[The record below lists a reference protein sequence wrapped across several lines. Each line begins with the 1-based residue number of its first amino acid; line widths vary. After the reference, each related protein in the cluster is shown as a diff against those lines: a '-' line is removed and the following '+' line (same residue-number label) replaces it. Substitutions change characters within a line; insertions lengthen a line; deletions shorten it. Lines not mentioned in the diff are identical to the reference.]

1 MVDSILQL
9 VYMKQR
15 TINITGSARNM
26 EGGAML
32 VAENVGIYRVD
43 GIRQWEQDW
52 VGQRIKIIGDLEFRK
67 RKNYH
72 LIRNPM
78 VQLLG

>member
-1 MVDSILQL
+1 
-9 VYMKQR
+9 MKQR
-15 TINITGSARNM
+15 TINITGNARNM

-32 VAENVGIYRVD
+32 EAENLGIYRVE
-43 GIRQWEQDW
+43 GIRQWEEDW
-52 VGQRIKIIGDLEFRK
+52 VDQRIKIIGDLEFRK
-67 RKNYH
+67 RKNYY

>member
-1 MVDSILQL
+1 
-9 VYMKQR
+9 MKQR
-15 TINITGSARNM
+15 TINITGNARNM

-43 GIRQWEQDW
+43 GIRQWEEDW
-52 VGQRIKIIGDLEFRK
+52 VGQRIKIIGDLKFQK

>member
-1 MVDSILQL
+1 
-9 VYMKQR
+9 MKQR
-15 TINITGSARNM
+15 TINITGNARNL
-26 EGGAML
+26 EGSAIL
-32 VAENVGIYRVD
+32 EAENLGIYRVE
-43 GIRQWEQDW
+43 GIRQWGEDW
-52 VGQRIKIIGDLEFRK
+52 VGQRIKIIGDLEYQK